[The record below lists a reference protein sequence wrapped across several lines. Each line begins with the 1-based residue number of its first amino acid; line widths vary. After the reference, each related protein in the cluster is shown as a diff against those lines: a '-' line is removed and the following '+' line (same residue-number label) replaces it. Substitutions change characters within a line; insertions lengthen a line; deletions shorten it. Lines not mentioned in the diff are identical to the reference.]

1 VICNKACIPGKGS
14 VYRKRIEPDENTSNW
29 LGVLPFSVA
38 PQIISQIA
46 VIANRIVTSC
56 KNNESC
62 RAYWPIAGSI
72 ILDIDD
78 KFVALV

>member
-1 VICNKACIPGKGS
+1 
-14 VYRKRIEPDENTSNW
+14 VYKKRIEPDENTSNW
-29 LGVLPFSVA
+29 PGVLPFSVA

-46 VIANRIVTSC
+46 VMANRIVTGC
-56 KNNESC
+56 KNNESR

-72 ILDIDD
+72 VLDKDD